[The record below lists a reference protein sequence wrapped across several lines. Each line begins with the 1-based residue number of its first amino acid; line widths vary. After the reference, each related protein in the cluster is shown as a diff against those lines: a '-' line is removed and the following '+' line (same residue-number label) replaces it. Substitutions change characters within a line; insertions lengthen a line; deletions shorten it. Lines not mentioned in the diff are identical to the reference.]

1 MSDIGQDAN
10 PTEDEKINENLRRE
24 SQKKKKKKIKIIK
37 VSKTRSHENTNQYNT
52 NHNHNFNINAMPHQ
66 IGNSQIMINPITN
79 KPMYPIINTPN
90 GMVIAPGAA
99 VNNPLLQSQVAQL
112 NLQNQNH
119 NQNLQTN
126 QPNQVVIPLNRTKSG
141 ESNYSLTNN
150 RQESSLRKKKKMAT
164 PTNSVPNIVVVK
176 TNIRGSKSLSLMN
189 PAVKKIS
196 LLFFLKNFEKFDEK
210 SPFFYFFFTKNL
222 FF

>member
-24 SQKKKKKKIKIIK
+24 SQKKKKKIKIIK
-37 VSKTRSHENTNQYNT
+37 VSKTRSHENTNQ
-52 NHNHNFNINAMPHQ
+52 FINAMPHQ

-112 NLQNQNH
+112 NLQNQS
-119 NQNLQTN
+119 QNLNQN

-141 ESNYSLTNN
+141 ESNYSLNN
-150 RQESSLRKKKKMAT
+150 RQDSSRRKKKKMAT

-196 LLFFLKNFEKFDEK
+196 
-210 SPFFYFFFTKNL
+210 FYF
-222 FF
+222 